1 MTETCIFCGTNHELT
16 LLTSDHSVVL
26 ANCFPIGDFSLLV
39 VPKRHVHSITDL
51 TAEELSDMIQTIA
64 LATNNIKAS
73 LKPEGVNTFFNEGE
87 IAGQTIP
94 HLHLHIVPRNS
105 GDGLENFKRNGE
117 KIRLSADKL
126 KSVRSMF

>member
-1 MTETCIFCGTNHELT
+1 VLCGINKELI

-39 VPKRHVHSITDL
+39 VPKRHVYSITDL
-51 TAEELSDMIQTIA
+51 TAEELSDMAQTIA
-64 LATNNIKAS
+64 LATNNIKAN
-73 LKPEGVNTFFNEGE
+73 LNPEGANIFLNEGE

-94 HLHLHIVPRNS
+94 HLHFHIVPRTN

-126 KSVRSMF
+126 ESVRSMF